1 MVLVIVLYK
10 LLLGDILIFLF
21 YLFICVIY
29 GLMLIK
35 LDKLI
40 NLCGVFN
47 CCEIV
52 IEVIIK

>member
-40 NLCGVFN
+40 KLCGVFN